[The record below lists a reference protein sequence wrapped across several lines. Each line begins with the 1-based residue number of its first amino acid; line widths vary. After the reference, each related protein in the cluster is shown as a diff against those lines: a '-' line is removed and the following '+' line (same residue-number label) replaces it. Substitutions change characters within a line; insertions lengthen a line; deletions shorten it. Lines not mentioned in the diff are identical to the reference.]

1 MQCHYDSW
9 LVGLKNGC
17 ELCGSPLDDLFHCYL
32 DLYLYFTTQR
42 NIEQQ
47 CVKCHF
53 DDSWLKMD
61 ANRNGAYLLS
71 ISQMLLCLK
80 AIGSQEQEVE
90 NENAD

>member
-1 MQCHYDSW
+1 MIVR
-9 LVGLKNGC
+9 LVGLENGC
-17 ELCGSPLDDLFHCYL
+17 ELCGSPLDDLFHFYL

-47 CVKCHF
+47 CGQCHF

-61 ANRNGAYLLS
+61 ANRNGAHLLS